1 MLNLYKSI
9 LVKSTILPFIFAI
22 LFWMLSLGAQ
32 GQKSSGR
39 AYEFLSIPPSAR
51 ISAMGGLAPA
61 INDKDLSIALQNPA
75 FLSPETSTKLLFSF
89 LDSYDGISMG
99 NFGYAQSF
107 GNIGMASLGIQ
118 YLNYGTFTETDNTG
132 EILGDFTASEFAATL
147 GYSKMLHPT
156 LVLGS
161 HVKIISSQLYEYQSV
176 GLAADLAVAYLHP
189 NGLFAASL
197 IARNMGRQV
206 QNFRAGEREP
216 LPFDLQLSFSQKL
229 QNAPFRLYAVAHNLH
244 RFDLTYDYNA
254 QTYNPFGSTNQNT
267 RSKVEDIAD
276 KCMRH
281 LIMGIEVIP
290 SKNFF
295 ATISYNYR
303 RRQEM
308 KITGRTA
315 LTGFAWGLGIR
326 VSKFQLSYG
335 NSINHIHG
343 APHHI
348 TLSTKISDFLPSPQ
362 TIISEP

>member
-1 MLNLYKSI
+1 MNSNIRSLFIIIFSGMLCLN
-9 LVKSTILPFIFAI
+9 
-22 LFWMLSLGAQ
+22 AQ

-39 AYEFLSIPPSAR
+39 AYEFMSISPSAR
-51 ISAMGGLAPA
+51 ISAMGGIAPA
-61 INDKDLSIALQNPA
+61 INDNDLSIAIQNPA
-75 FLSPETSTKLLFSF
+75 FLSPETSTRLLFSF
-89 LDSYDGISMG
+89 LDSYNGISMG

-107 GNIGMASLGIQ
+107 GNIGMASIGVQ

-132 EILGDFTASEFAATL
+132 EIRGEFTASEFAASL
-147 GYSKMLHPT
+147 GYSKMLHPS

-161 HVKIISSQLYEYQSV
+161 HVKVISSQLYDYQSV

-189 NGLFAASL
+189 NGLFSASL

-254 QTYNPFGSTNQNT
+254 QTYNPFGVNNENNA
-267 RSKVEDIAD
+267 RSKVEDFAD
-276 KCMRH
+276 KFMRH
-281 LIMGIEVIP
+281 MIMGIEVIP

-308 KITGRTA
+308 KITGRTG
-315 LTGFAWGLGIR
+315 LTGFAWGVGLR
-326 VSKFQLSYG
+326 VSKFHLSYG
-335 NSINHIHG
+335 HSIHHIHG

-348 TLSTKISDFLPSPQ
+348 TLSTRISDFLPATQ
-362 TIISEP
+362 NNISEP